1 MNGSKDN
8 PGGGGGRRGA
18 TNGLRGGKTKQ
29 VARGC
34 NDRGI
39 KSSEPDPSRGAH
51 DKPTVWRH
59 GKYVIVRPPKGPG
72 LASRRA
78 GTSSH
83 SRVYGG
89 DQGTSLARP
98 LDMSKTLRD
107 MSKDIIEDDNDDF
120 NEDFEDGDN
129 SDDGENNGGDAGDE
143 DGRDLIDLQGK
154 RIMAHNEGGGG
165 RGRGGGPSSRRET
178 TAHSSTRGGR
188 GRDGG
193 RGSNQ
198 VNGHGSTDYREQPT
212 TKAYQLLH
220 EPSDDEDEPIA
231 IGRGAVVPPPI
242 PTPENRIWI
251 WVENDDTGSWQD
263 KSSQNSKNREKV
275 TGGRHTV
282 GSKSFITVRKEM
294 DHTFKRRVKFGEFWL
309 QTHAKKGSRP
319 LDKLPVCSELA
330 DVDLVEVDD
339 VEDINQEKN
348 VDWVDTRAGEAYKY
362 GDDISLHPEFD
373 MELWLSVAGGTKK
386 RRLYGTSNITD
397 PYVVLTG
404 APAKPNTDFFPSARS
419 ATIGGKNT
427 ELEREKVAELE
438 RGKVEKQAMLEK
450 IEENARLLAKMN
462 EKL

>member
-8 PGGGGGRRGA
+8 PGGGGGGRGA
-18 TNGLRGGKTKQ
+18 TNGLCGGKTKQ

-78 GTSSH
+78 RTSSH

-212 TKAYQLLH
+212 TEAYQLLH

-251 WVENDDTGSWQD
+251 WVENDEFNIQNRVSRTIGSILKLMW
-263 KSSQNSKNREKV
+263 S
-275 TGGRHTV
+275 GGWIGWKDVPIFHRDRMFERFQKYYQWEDEENHSIHSCWERCIK
-282 GSKSFITVRKEM
+282 GKFPNLLGKARKFAK
-294 DHTFKRRVKFGEFWL
+294 TRAL
-309 QTHAKKGSRP
+309 KKGI
-319 LDKLPVCSELA
+319 
-330 DVDLVEVDD
+330 EV
-339 VEDINQEKN
+339 
-348 VDWVDTRAGEAYKY
+348 GKY
-362 GDDISLHPEFD
+362 WSVIIPFKPQWISQD
-373 MELWLSVAGGTKK
+373 S
-386 RRLYGTSNITD
+386 
-397 PYVVLTG
+397 
-404 APAKPNTDFFPSARS
+404 
-419 ATIGGKNT
+419 
-427 ELEREKVAELE
+427 
-438 RGKVEKQAMLEK
+438 
-450 IEENARLLAKMN
+450 
-462 EKL
+462 